1 MVSRLVLGCDATG
14 LPAVET
20 FQDRPGELYVI
31 ESSESRV
38 EQLRN
43 EKVDARTGDVT
54 DESTLESIPFE
65 PDVIFVL
72 GSDPNENLGAA
83 NAARAV
89 YPEAYLIAFSGQDST
104 AALRADLEA
113 RVDTLFSPGSLL
125 MGHLE
130 SILTDGHLDRLQDLR
145 ETLWGMDGRLSIFTH
160 DNPDPDAIGSALALG
175 SIAEWFGVE
184 SDIYYFGDIS
194 HQENR
199 AFVNL
204 LEADITNVDTI
215 EEVDIEHL
223 ALVDHSA
230 PGVNDQLPTDIPVDI
245 VIDHHPSK
253 TTVDAD
259 FVDVRSAVGA
269 TSTLLVDYLKGY
281 DIDVETAIA
290 TGLLFGIRVD
300 TRDFSQELTTADF
313 EAAAFLL
320 PSADIA
326 VLGRIET
333 PSVSPETLD
342 ILARAIGNR
351 KTRGVVLTSC
361 AGPIRNRDALAQ
373 AADRLLNLEHVRVT
387 IVYGFREGT
396 IYISAR
402 SRGIEMDLG
411 ETLRQAFGDI
421 GSAGGHNNMAGAQIS
436 LGVFDAIDEES
447 EGELTSIVEDV
458 IETRF
463 FDVLDL
469 EDEE

>member
-1 MVSRLVLGCDATG
+1 MVSRLVLGCDAIG

-20 FQDRPGELYVI
+20 FHERPGDLYVI

-43 EKVDARTGDVT
+43 EKVSARTGDVT
-54 DESTLESIPFE
+54 DETTLETIPFY
-65 PDVIFVL
+65 PDVVVIL
-72 GSDPNENLGAA
+72 GAEPTVNLGAA
-83 NAARAV
+83 NAARTV
-89 YPEAYLIAFSGQDST
+89 FPEAYIMAFSGQDST
-104 AALRADLEA
+104 AAIRSDLEA
-113 RVDTLFSPGSLL
+113 RVDKLISPGSLL
-125 MGHLE
+125 VGYLE
-130 SILTDGHLDRLQDLR
+130 DVVTEGHLDRLQDLR
-145 ETLWGMDGRLSIFTH
+145 ETLWSMDGPLSIFTH

-175 SIAEWFGVE
+175 SIAEWFGVPSE
-184 SDIYYFGDIS
+184 IYYFGDIS

-204 LEADITNVDTI
+204 LDFDITNLDSA
-215 EEVDIEHL
+215 EEADIEHL

-230 PGVNDQLPTDIPVDI
+230 PGVNNQLPADIPVDI

-259 FVDVRSAVGA
+259 FADVRSAVGA

-281 DIDVETAIA
+281 DIEVETSIA

-342 ILARAIGNR
+342 ILARAIRNR
-351 KTRGVVLTSC
+351 QTRGEVLTSC

-373 AADRLLNLEHVRVT
+373 AADRLLNLEHVSVT
-387 IVYGFREGT
+387 VVYGFRDGT
-396 IYISAR
+396 IYLSAR
-402 SRGIEMDLG
+402 SRGVDIDLG
-411 ETLRQAFGDI
+411 DKLREAFSDL

-436 LGVFDAIDEES
+436 LGVFDAVDEES
-447 EGELTSIVEDV
+447 TEELTSIVEDV

-463 FDVLDL
+463 FDVVDL
-469 EDEE
+469 EAEE